1 MLKTEVEPVVQK
13 SLKKNAKDSKGR
25 ALPGF
30 DFQFTK
36 TDFGT
41 IPPKFSNMRTLK
53 VDPDDL
59 DGGGTARSI
68 VIDFD
73 VEYMGDCDLHVSL
86 MGIGSGVR

>member
-1 MLKTEVEPVVQK
+1 MLKSEVEPVVQK
-13 SLKKNAKDSKGR
+13 SLKKNANDPAGKS
-25 ALPGF
+25 LSGF

-41 IPPKFSNMRTLK
+41 IPPKLSNMRTLK
-53 VDPDDL
+53 VDPEDVD
-59 DGGGTARSI
+59 GGTARSI

-73 VEYMGDCDLHVSL
+73 VEYMGDCDIHVSL